1 MSGLFIPMLSPL
13 QWVLLALVP
22 PAILL
27 LYFLKLKRMPVEV
40 PSTFLWQRTIE
51 DLHVNTIWQ
60 RLRQSLLLFLQL
72 LLIVLLALALLR
84 PGKAGTQLSGN
95 RFIFAL
101 DTSASMTSTD
111 VKPTRFDLAKKEIET
126 LIDQMKRGDVAML
139 ISFSSSAV
147 VEHSFT
153 DNRRSLRQRLSEIKP
168 TNRTSNLE
176 EVLRQ
181 AAGLANPGRS
191 SGATTKEELER
202 DAPVAQALAAT
213 LYIVSDGGMPP
224 VPNFSL
230 GNIAPV
236 YMKIGEDTASNL
248 GIIQMT
254 ADRNPTKMDQ
264 TQIFVQVQNSSE
276 TAQTAEVSLYMDGT
290 LVDAEQFEIKPN
302 EPGGAEFNLK
312 GFDKGV
318 LEARLKGGDDMAIDD
333 KAAIAVNIPRRT
345 KILLVTP
352 GNHPLELAL
361 DTPETQKIAEVVI
374 QDPGILESKEHLDQA
389 SAGEFDLIIYDQC
402 VPKEMPQ
409 ANTLIIGNV
418 PPVEGWKA
426 GAPAAF
432 EYVDHSTSHPLFQ
445 LIDSVKNVFIFNARA
460 LTFPEGGTALM
471 NADIG
476 PIVAIAPREGFEDA
490 VVGFDIFSRNE
501 KGETEVNTNWPK
513 RMSFPVFVQN
523 VVNYLG
529 GQKGS
534 LVFKAVQPSEPA
546 ILKSVANIDKIRV
559 KMPSGAVEEVRRE
572 GQNNFVFTQTTEMG
586 IYDVLEGTASEPT
599 QQFAVNLCDQ
609 RESDI
614 RPAAKIDIGYDE
626 IKGGTETTNA
636 RQEYWKWLLLI
647 CLGVLIFEWYVY
659 NKRVYF

>member
-1 MSGLFIPMLSPL
+1 MSSFFIPMLSPL

-27 LYFLKLKRMPVEV
+27 LYFLKLKRMPIEV
-40 PSTFLWQRTIE
+40 PSTYLWQRTIE

-60 RLRQSLLLFLQL
+60 RLRQSLLLFLQI

-84 PGKAGTQLSGN
+84 PGQSGMQLEGN

-111 VKPTRFDLAKKEIET
+111 VTPTRFDMAKKQIET
-126 LIDQMKRGDVAML
+126 MIDQMKRGDVAML
-139 ISFSSSAV
+139 ISFSSSAI

-191 SGATTKEELER
+191 SGADTKEELER
-202 DAPVAQALAAT
+202 DAPVAQALAAR
-213 LYIVSDGGMPP
+213 LFIVSDGGMPP
-224 VPNFSL
+224 VLNFSL
-230 GNIAPV
+230 GNIQPEYV
-236 YMKIGEDTASNL
+236 RVGEDTAKNL

-254 ADRNPTKMDQ
+254 ADRNPTKLDQ
-264 TQIFVQVQNSSE
+264 TQIFVQVQNTSDVAE
-276 TAQTAEVSLYMDGT
+276 QAEVSLYMDGT
-290 LVDAEQFEIKPN
+290 LVDAQQFEIKPN

-312 GFDKGV
+312 GFDRGI
-318 LEARLKGGDDMAIDD
+318 LEARLKSGDDMSVDD

-352 GNHPLELAL
+352 GNHPFELAL
-361 DTPETQKIAEVVI
+361 DTPETQKIAEVFI
-374 QDPGILESKEHLDQA
+374 KEPSILETKEHLEQA
-389 SAGEFDLIIYDQC
+389 AAGEFDLIIYDQC

-409 ANTLIIGNV
+409 ANTLTIGNA
-418 PPVEGWKA
+418 PPAEGWKA

-432 EYVDHSTSHPLFQ
+432 EYHDHSNLHPLFQ
-445 LIDSVKNVFIFNARA
+445 LIESVKNIFIFSARP

-476 PIVAIAPREGFEDA
+476 VIVAIAPREGFEDA
-490 VVGFDIFSRNE
+490 ALGFDFFSKND

-546 ILKSVANIDKIRV
+546 ILKSVANTDKIRV

-614 RPAAKIDIGYDE
+614 RPALTLDIGVE
-626 IKGGTETTNA
+626 KFEVKERTSSA
-636 RQEYWKWLLLI
+636 RQEYWKWILF
-647 CLGVLIFEWYVY
+647 LGLAVLIFEWYVY